1 VTTLHA
7 DTAPAELLKPVEVE
21 RAFRDPF
28 EPSKRA
34 RATAWIV
41 LFALLSAFPIVF
53 SNPAVT
59 SIGVFTMMFL
69 VAAIGWN
76 IFSGYSGYVS
86 IGHAVYY
93 GFGQYTVALLILH
106 WHVTPGAGEL
116 AIIPLGGIVAAAVA
130 VPVGLILLRVRKH
143 TFIVLTIAAMF
154 IFQLLAFNFAG
165 FTGGSAGTNVASP
178 PWTGTV
184 FNLPFYY
191 IGLGAAILALQ
202 VSWGIRRSKYGLGL
216 LAIRD
221 DEDRAKGLGIRVTR
235 TKLIAYVV
243 SAFFVGIAG
252 AIYAPFVGAVYPQFG
267 FDPNYDLA
275 IAVMV
280 FVGGLGTLPGPVL
293 GALILA
299 PIQQYFYIQFGAS
312 TLYLIIYGILFIV
325 ILLTLPAGVVP
336 SISDRYR
343 SWMAGRQR
351 RREEATPVAAG
362 AMPLTAPAGPVGID
376 DGGAR

>member
-1 VTTLHA
+1 MTTLHA
-7 DTAPAELLKPVEVE
+7 GTAPAELLRPVEAE

-28 EPSKRA
+28 EPSKRS
-34 RATAWIV
+34 RATAWV
-41 LFALLSAFPIVF
+41 ALFALLAAFPIVF

-93 GFGQYTVALLILH
+93 GFGQYAVALLIEH
-106 WHVTPGAGEL
+106 WHVTPGASEL

-165 FTGGSAGTNVASP
+165 FTGGSAGTNVVSP

-191 IGLGAAILALQ
+191 IGLGAAILALL

-235 TKLIAYVV
+235 AKLIAYVA

-252 AIYAPFVGAVYPQFG
+252 GLYATFVGAVYPQFA
-267 FDPNYDLA
+267 FDPTYDLA

-293 GALILA
+293 GALVLA

-343 SWMAGRQR
+343 SWMASRQR
-351 RREEATPVAAG
+351 RREEATPTVGG
-362 AMPLTAPAGPVGID
+362 AMPVTVPAGPVGID

>member
-1 VTTLHA
+1 MTTLHA
-7 DTAPAELLKPVEVE
+7 DTAPADLLSPVEAE
-21 RAFRDPF
+21 KAFRDPF
-28 EPSKRA
+28 EPSKRS
-34 RATAWIV
+34 RAATWIGLFV
-41 LFALLSAFPIVF
+41 LLALFPLVF
-53 SNPAVT
+53 SNPATT

-69 VAAIGWN
+69 VAAVGWN

-86 IGHAVYY
+86 IGHAVFY
-93 GFGQYTVALLILH
+93 GFGQYTVALFVHHLNI
-106 WHVTPGAGEL
+106 TPGLGEL
-116 AIIPLGGIVAAAVA
+116 ALIPLAGVVAAAVA

-154 IFQLLAFNFAG
+154 IFQLLAFNFSG
-165 FTGGSAGTNVASP
+165 FTGGSAGTTVPAPAWS
-178 PWTGTV
+178 GTF

-191 IGLGAAILALQ
+191 IGLGAAIVALL

-252 AIYAPFVGAVYPQFG
+252 GIYAPFVGAVYPQFG

-293 GALILA
+293 GALVLA
-299 PIQQYFYIQFGAS
+299 PIQQYFYIEFGAT
-312 TLYLIIYGILFIV
+312 TLYLIIYGVLFII
-325 ILLTLPAGVVP
+325 ILLTLPIGVVP

-343 SWMAGRQR
+343 SWMADRQR
-351 RREEATPVAAG
+351 HREDAVSPPHG
-362 AMPLTAPAGPVGID
+362 AMPLTAPTGGAGID
-376 DGGAR
+376 DGGAQ